1 MAGPEMKKPR
11 AANRAGLWEFL
22 SERSHH
28 TSLGAL
34 YVEGVCWFPGTR
46 GCLRY
51 PFPARAKRHLL
62 ALGRSIEKSA
72 RVYNNYFEVPSTSIC
87 PLRHPS

>member
-1 MAGPEMKKPR
+1 MAEPEMKKPR

-22 SERSHH
+22 SERSHQ

-62 ALGRSIEKSA
+62 ALSPQCTKERKGLQQI
-72 RVYNNYFEVPSTSIC
+72 FLHLFP
-87 PLRHPS
+87 H